1 MKLASVIRKSA
12 REQLRHFWILFL
24 TIAMAPFFV
33 GVYYLISETYQPTYD
48 VLLLNQDQGIA
59 GANYG
64 RLLAAGLDGLE
75 GDPAVPFHARLAQ
88 DRPSALGQLRDKAA
102 DALVV
107 IPEDFSAAVQTLLD
121 GQRPAEIRIELVGDL
136 TNIEYL
142 VSAVWVGELVD
153 NAIEEVTGTSR
164 PVQIVETSLGLSGQL
179 DDFDLYMPG
188 ILILSVIML
197 MFSATIALVTE
208 VENQTI
214 VRLKLSRVSGLEFLV
229 GVSVVQVVIG
239 IVSVL
244 LTLAIALALG
254 FDVAGSLPLF
264 LLLVILTSISIIAF
278 SLIVA
283 ALTRTVNEVLVV
295 GNFPLFLFMFFTGA
309 AFPLEAAPLFSLGG
323 YPVTVQGLMSPTH
336 AISAVKKVLV
346 LGLGLR
352 DILPEIVALVV
363 VTALYFAIGAWAF
376 SRRHMRVA

>member
-352 DILPEIVALVV
+352 DILPETVALVV